1 MRPVCSVLLFRH
13 FVPRLR
19 TLYVVAAGV
28 LIITLTSRWSD
39 AALVMVNTPGSSTTG
54 GLSVNARA
62 TVTTSANQVTIF
74 LENLQ
79 VDPRSVTQAIS
90 GFQFHLSSG
99 ETVGSL
105 TSSSGVERTIA
116 DNGAFTNGASAASG
130 WSLSKTGS
138 DLKLNL
144 LGMPTAPDHTIIG
157 PPGAGNLY
165 ANANASIK
173 NGIHSPFFG
182 QSATFTMDIPGVTT
196 ATTVTSGVFQFNTS
210 GGNTVPGTTVP
221 EPATGATMFMIA
233 TTMLGSRRR
242 RA

>member
-1 MRPVCSVLLFRH
+1 VLVQQ

-19 TLYVVAAGV
+19 AFILVAAGV
-28 LIITLTSRWSD
+28 LLITLAARSSD
-39 AALVMVNTPGSSTTG
+39 AALVMVNTPGGSTTG

-62 TVTTSANQVTIF
+62 TVTTAANQVTIF

-79 VDPRSVTQAIS
+79 ADPRSVTQALS

-99 ETVGSL
+99 QTVGSL
-105 TSSSGVERTIA
+105 TSSTGVERTVA
-116 DNGAFTNGASAASG
+116 ANGAFTNGGSASTG

-144 LGMPTAPDHTIIG
+144 LGTPAAPDHTIIG
-157 PPGAGNLY
+157 PPGAGNMY

-182 QSATFTMDIPGVTT
+182 QSATFVMNVPGVTP
-196 ATTVTSGVFQFNTS
+196 ATTVTTGIFQFNTG
-210 GGNTVPGTTVP
+210 GGNTVVGTTVP
-221 EPATGATMFMIA
+221 EPAASATMLTIGLA
-233 TTMLGSRRR
+233 AIGARRR
-242 RA
+242 RTS